1 VRQASQRLEGDARRR
16 GVEQVHST
24 ILQRRQEAD
33 TRRSQE
39 ATDVFERSIPGPGGE
54 EPPQVLTLDFLRK
67 YLRYCRRFTPI
78 LSEAAQVEVAE
89 RYVDMRMRFQSG
101 YADQSNPESTKKPR
115 LAVTTRTLEALIR
128 LATAHAKLK
137 LRKDEVLPE
146 DVQEAYKLMMAA
158 REEEVPPA
166 PAAGDEDDDQGPGD
180 GADGDDAA
188 AGREVAPSPN
198 ASRKRTRDEAFG
210 APISSGR
217 LKALVTLV
225 SRTFARRQVQVM
237 SRGEL
242 LEGVN
247 AGLVEGENL
256 FADAEFDAGLTEM
269 EIKNKVMVAHE
280 SGEVVHVG

>member
-1 VRQASQRLEGDARRR
+1 MG
-16 GVEQVHST
+16 
-24 ILQRRQEAD
+24 
-33 TRRSQE
+33 
-39 ATDVFERSIPGPGGE
+39 
-54 EPPQVLTLDFLRK
+54 
-67 YLRYCRRFTPI
+67 
-78 LSEAAQVEVAE
+78 
-89 RYVDMRMRFQSG
+89 
-101 YADQSNPESTKKPR
+101 
-115 LAVTTRTLEALIR
+115 
-128 LATAHAKLK
+128 
-137 LRKDEVLPE
+137 
-146 DVQEAYKLMMAA
+146 EAYKLMMAA
-158 REEEVPPA
+158 REEEVPYA
-166 PAAGDEDDDQGPGD
+166 PAVGDEDDDQGPGD

-256 FADAEFDAGLTEM
+256 FADAEFDAGLAEM
-269 EIKNKVMVAHE
+269 ENQNKVMVARVWG
-280 SGEVVHVG
+280 SGSCWVSLALPRCD

>member
-1 VRQASQRLEGDARRR
+1 MG
-16 GVEQVHST
+16 
-24 ILQRRQEAD
+24 
-33 TRRSQE
+33 
-39 ATDVFERSIPGPGGE
+39 
-54 EPPQVLTLDFLRK
+54 
-67 YLRYCRRFTPI
+67 
-78 LSEAAQVEVAE
+78 
-89 RYVDMRMRFQSG
+89 
-101 YADQSNPESTKKPR
+101 
-115 LAVTTRTLEALIR
+115 
-128 LATAHAKLK
+128 AKLK

-158 REEEVPPA
+158 
-166 PAAGDEDDDQGPGD
+166 
-180 GADGDDAA
+180 

-198 ASRKRTRDEAFG
+198 VSRKRTRDEAFG